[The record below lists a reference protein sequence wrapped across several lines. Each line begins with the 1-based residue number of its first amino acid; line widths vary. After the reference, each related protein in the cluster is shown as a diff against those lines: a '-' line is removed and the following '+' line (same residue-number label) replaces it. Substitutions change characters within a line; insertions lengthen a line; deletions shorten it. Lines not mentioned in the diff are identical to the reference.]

1 MHVTVYELIKL
12 SQDMEDIC
20 KNLSII
26 VHYNTLT
33 N

>member
-12 SQDMEDIC
+12 SQDMEDIR